1 MQNNAKIM
9 QKKCKKKC
17 AKKCK
22 IMQKNNAKIMQNHLR
37 KFFLIYNNKY
47 YNQSW

>member
-9 QKKCKKKC
+9 QKKCKNNALKN

-22 IMQKNNAKIMQNHLR
+22 NNAKKMQNHLR
-37 KFFLIYNNKY
+37 KNFLIYNNKY

>member
-9 QKKCKKKC
+9 QKKCKNNALKN
-17 AKKCK
+17 AKKC
-22 IMQKNNAKIMQNHLR
+22 KNNAKIMQNHLR
-37 KFFLIYNNKY
+37 KIFLIYNNKY